1 MKIVIDD
8 KIPFIQ
14 GVFEPYAET
23 VYLPGGAIDADTVR
37 EADALI
43 IRTRTACDAALL
55 AGSRVWIIATA
66 TIGYDH
72 IDTDYCRRAGIEVA
86 TAAGCNARGVL
97 QWVCA
102 ALEALDVRPE
112 ETTLGI
118 VGVGHVGE
126 AVRQTAEEAGF
137 DVICCDPPRVR
148 RGEAGTERFVA
159 LEELLE
165 RADAVTVH
173 VPLDE
178 TTREMA
184 SEAFFAGAKRGMVF
198 LNSSRG
204 EVVRGTALKEALR
217 SGRVSR
223 AALDVW
229 PHEPLID
236 KELLALSSIAT
247 PHVAGY
253 SLQGKAMGTAL
264 AVRAVAA
271 FLGLPIADDWYPAE
285 APKRHPRSGLTWEEI
300 TTGMAQHYDIR
311 ADDAALRA
319 APERFEELRGNY
331 RFRPE
336 FF

>member
-8 KIPFIQ
+8 KIPFIR

-23 VYLPGGAIDADTVR
+23 VYAPGGAITADTVR
-37 EADALI
+37 EADVLI
-43 IRTRTACDAALL
+43 IRTRTICNETLL
-55 AGSRVWIIATA
+55 AGSRVRMIATA

-72 IDTDYCRRAGIEVA
+72 IDTAYCRRAGIEVA

-97 QWVCA
+97 QWVFA
-102 ALEALDVRPE
+102 ALETLGVRPE
-112 ETTLGI
+112 RTTLGI

-126 AVRQTAEEAGF
+126 AVREAAVAAGF
-137 DVICCDPPRVR
+137 DVVCCDPPRVR
-148 RGEAGTERFVA
+148 RGELGTERFVT

-165 RADAVTVH
+165 RADIVTLH

-184 SEAFFAGAKRGMVF
+184 SEAFFAAAKQGVVF

-204 EVVRGTALKEALR
+204 EVVQETALKQALR

-236 KELLALSSIAT
+236 RELLDLTTIAT

-253 SLQGKAMGTAL
+253 SLQGKAMGTAM

-271 FLGLPIADDWYPAE
+271 FLRLPIADDWYPAE
-285 APKRHPRSGLTWEEI
+285 APKRHPRRGLSWKEI
-300 TTGMAQHYDIR
+300 TVGMTRHYDIR

-319 APERFEELRGNY
+319 APERFEELRGDY